1 MEKLGADKMTNKQFN
16 QFLESVKILAEKSE
30 SKQEFLE
37 NLARIQ
43 RVGETQNND

>member
-1 MEKLGADKMTNKQFN
+1 MEKLGVDKMTNKQFN

-43 RVGETQNND
+43 KAGETNPNE